1 MPNFANILNSLL
13 QNFSTPVIRR
23 FFIRLLILSS
33 FLLYGSDIT
42 AQVNGDFQ
50 FDPLDKKGAQKNR
63 EKSLRNQETFWVKK
77 VIRQEILLKE
87 MERIRVE
94 TNKIMKE
101 ISKLIKG
108 EGQNLEGELTKL
120 QDETIRVNQEI
131 VAELE
136 KINEGFLEGREG
148 VRRKLENMRKESK
161 SLVREIAFILEYE
174 KEIWQKKQN
183 FQGSLLQTNDELTT
197 PQSKSGEVLKSNIF
211 SNKEPELNEVIT
223 IHDPQDESFKDN
235 KPSPINRFEK
245 KIDSSR
251 NEPKV
256 DYEEGKQD
264 NKGLLEPLKDES
276 TEKLAQQNKNILEKD
291 KDKETTKAKLEE
303 QKQKIIDF
311 GNQIKILR
319 KKVKAK
325 SGSASKEF
333 IELGNKYLE
342 TQRFIDSLDDL
353 EKLALLKFSNQ
364 NNIHLGSYEQAVWA
378 FKIALSFNRN
388 QGETHLTIGKIYDE
402 ISDGENAIMYARLAD
417 LVFIKKNNQ
426 AKIQETQSFIESL
439 EKKYGDKNQ

>member
-42 AQVNGDFQ
+42 AQVSGDFQ

-63 EKSLRNQETFWVKK
+63 EKSLRNQEIFWVKK
-77 VIRQEILLKE
+77 VIRQEILVKE

-131 VAELE
+131 VAELK

-183 FQGSLLQTNDELTT
+183 FQGSLLQTNGELTT

-211 SNKEPELNEVIT
+211 SNKEPELDEVIT

-256 DYEEGKQD
+256 DYEKGKQD

-276 TEKLAQQNKNILEKD
+276 TEKLPQQNKNILEKD
-291 KDKETTKAKLEE
+291 KDKETAKAKLEE

-311 GNQIKILR
+311 GNQIKTLR
-319 KKVKAK
+319 KRVEGK
-325 SGSASKEF
+325 SGNASKEF

-342 TQRFIDSLDDL
+342 TQRFIESLGDFA
-353 EKLALLKFSNQ
+353 KLALLKLSNQ
-364 NNIHLGSYEQAVWA
+364 KNLHLGSYEQATWA

-402 ISDGENAIMYARLAD
+402 ISDGKNAIMYARLAN

-426 AKIQETQSFIESL
+426 AKMKETQSFIESL
-439 EKKYGDKNQ
+439 EKKYGDKN

>member
-23 FFIRLLILSS
+23 FFIRLLILSG

-63 EKSLRNQETFWVKK
+63 EKSLRNQEIFWVKK
-77 VIRQEILLKE
+77 VIRQEILVKE

-131 VAELE
+131 VAELK

-161 SLVREIAFILEYE
+161 SLVREITFILDYE

-183 FQGSLLQTNDELTT
+183 LQGSSLQTNGELTT
-197 PQSKSGEVLKSNIF
+197 PQSKSGEVLKSNRF
-211 SNKEPELNEVIT
+211 SNKEPDLNEVIT
-223 IHDPQDESFKDN
+223 IHDPQDESFKD
-235 KPSPINRFEK
+235 KEPSPKNRFK
-245 KIDSSR
+245 KTIENSR

-256 DYEEGKQD
+256 DYEKGEQD
-264 NKGLLEPLKDES
+264 NKGLLESLKDES
-276 TEKLAQQNKNILEKD
+276 TEKLPQQNKNILEKD
-291 KDKETTKAKLEE
+291 KDKETAKAKLEE
-303 QKQKIIDF
+303 QKKKFIDF
-311 GNQIKILR
+311 GNQIKTLR
-319 KKVKAK
+319 KRTKGK
-325 SGSASKEF
+325 SGNASKEF

-364 NNIHLGSYEQAVWA
+364 NNLHLGSYEQAAWA
-378 FKIALSFNRN
+378 FKLALSFNRN
-388 QGETHLTIGKIYDE
+388 QGETHLTIGKFYDE
-402 ISDGENAIMYARLAD
+402 ISDGKNAIMYARLAN
-417 LVFIKKNNQ
+417 LVFIKKNNE
-426 AKIQETQSFIESL
+426 AKIKGVQSFIESL
-439 EKKYGDKNQ
+439 EKKYGDKN

>member
-1 MPNFANILNSLL
+1 MPNFANILNSIL

-33 FLLYGSDIT
+33 FLLYGFDIT
-42 AQVNGDFQ
+42 AQVSGDFQ

-63 EKSLRNQETFWVKK
+63 EKLLRNQEIFWVKK

-87 MERIRVE
+87 MERVRVE

-108 EGQNLEGELTKL
+108 EGQNLKGELTKL

-131 VAELE
+131 VAELR
-136 KINEGFLEGREG
+136 KINEGFLEGRED

-161 SLVREIAFILEYE
+161 SLVREITFILDYE

-183 FQGSLLQTNDELTT
+183 LQGSSLQTNGELTT
-197 PQSKSGEVLKSNIF
+197 PQSKSGEVLKSNRF
-211 SNKEPELNEVIT
+211 SNKEPDLNEVIT
-223 IHDPQDESFKDN
+223 IHDPQDESFKD
-235 KPSPINRFEK
+235 KEPSPKNRFK
-245 KIDSSR
+245 KTIENSR

-256 DYEEGKQD
+256 DYEKGEQD
-264 NKGLLEPLKDES
+264 NKGLLESLKDES
-276 TEKLAQQNKNILEKD
+276 TEKLPQQNKNILEKD
-291 KDKETTKAKLEE
+291 KDKETAKAKLEE

-311 GNQIKILR
+311 GNQIKILK
-319 KKVKAK
+319 KKVEAK
-325 SGSASKEF
+325 SGRASKEF

-364 NNIHLGSYEQAVWA
+364 NNLHLGSYEQAAWA
-378 FKIALSFNRN
+378 FKLALSFNRN
-388 QGETHLTIGKIYDE
+388 QGETHLTIGKFYDE
-402 ISDGENAIMYARLAD
+402 ISDGKNAIMYARLAN
-417 LVFIKKNNQ
+417 LVFIKKNNE
-426 AKIQETQSFIESL
+426 AKIKGVQSFIESL
-439 EKKYGDKNQ
+439 EKKYGDKN

>member
-33 FLLYGSDIT
+33 FLLYGSKIT
-42 AQVNGDFQ
+42 AQVSGGSQ

-63 EKSLRNQETFWVKK
+63 EDLLRNQEIFWVKK

-87 MERIRVE
+87 MERIRVD

-101 ISKLIKG
+101 ISKLING

-136 KINEGFLEGREG
+136 KINEGFLEGRES

-161 SLVREIAFILEYE
+161 SLAREIAFILEYE

-183 FQGSLLQTNDELTT
+183 FQGSLLQTNGKLTT

-211 SNKEPELNEVIT
+211 SNKEPELDEVIT

-256 DYEEGKQD
+256 VYEKGKQD
-264 NKGLLEPLKDES
+264 KKGILEPLKDES
-276 TEKLAQQNKNILEKD
+276 TEKLPQQNKNILEKD
-291 KDKETTKAKLEE
+291 KDKETAKAKLEE

-364 NNIHLGSYEQAVWA
+364 NNLHLGSYEQAVWA

-402 ISDGENAIMYARLAD
+402 ISDGKNAIMYARLAN

-426 AKIQETQSFIESL
+426 AKMKEAQSFIESL
-439 EKKYGDKNQ
+439 EKKYGDKN

>member
-42 AQVNGDFQ
+42 AQVSGGFQ
-50 FDPLDKKGAQKNR
+50 FNPLGKKGAQKNR
-63 EKSLRNQETFWVKK
+63 EKFLRNREIFWVKK
-77 VIRQEILLKE
+77 VIQQEILLKK

-101 ISKLIKG
+101 ISKLING

-131 VAELE
+131 VAELK

-148 VRRKLENMRKESK
+148 VRRKLENMGKESK
-161 SLVREIAFILEYE
+161 SLASEIAFILEYE

-183 FQGSLLQTNDELTT
+183 LQDSLLQTNGELTT
-197 PQSKSGEVLKSNIF
+197 LQSKSGEVLKSNVF
-211 SNKEPELNEVIT
+211 SNEAPELDEVIT
-223 IHDPQDESFKDN
+223 VHDPQDESFKDN
-235 KPSPINRFEK
+235 KPSLKNRFEK
-245 KIDSSR
+245 TVDNNR
-251 NEPKV
+251 NGPKG
-256 DYEEGKQD
+256 DYDERKQD
-264 NKGLLEPLKDES
+264 NKSVLESFKDEL
-276 TEKLAQQNKNILEKD
+276 TQKLPQKNENILGKD
-291 KDKETTKAKLEE
+291 KGKETAKTTLEE
-303 QKQKIIDF
+303 QKQKLFDL
-311 GNQIKILR
+311 GNQIKLLR
-319 KKVKAK
+319 KKVKTK
-325 SGSASKEF
+325 NGNASKEF

-342 TQRFIDSLDDL
+342 IQRFIDSLDDL
-353 EKLALLKFSNQ
+353 EKLALLKFSDQ
-364 NNIHLGSYEQAVWA
+364 NNLQLGSYEQATWA

-402 ISDGENAIMYARLAD
+402 ISDGKNAIMYARLAN

-426 AKIQETQSFIESL
+426 AKMKEAQSFIESL
-439 EKKYGDKNQ
+439 EKKYGDKN